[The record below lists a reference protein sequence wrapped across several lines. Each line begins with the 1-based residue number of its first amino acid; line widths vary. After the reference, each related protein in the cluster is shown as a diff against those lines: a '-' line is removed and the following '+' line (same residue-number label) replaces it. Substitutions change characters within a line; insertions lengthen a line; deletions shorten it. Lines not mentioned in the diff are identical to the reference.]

1 MKCSGSLRG
10 AYERLYEGEKV
21 GFARHNFARTDADVN
36 SQLQLIPI
44 VGERILV
51 RLATNFEED
60 YRVVE
65 EQPKAAV
72 SV

>member
-1 MKCSGSLRG
+1 
-10 AYERLYEGEKV
+10 V
-21 GFARHNFARTDADVN
+21 GFARHNFARTDADVD

-44 VGERILV
+44 VGGRILV